1 MIPFN
6 VSGNG
11 CCNINSSFTE
21 KHVCLQCDEV
31 LQCCSQYEHCISC
44 CLRPDQRHSLQHI
57 LTQAAQTNNVLFVSV
72 SDHFELCLAKCRTS
86 SDSVQHENTYRN
98 KDNKFCFGSKPPPTV
113 GKELLMHCPFQ
124 LLKGI

>member
-1 MIPFN
+1 MVP
-6 VSGNG
+6 
-11 CCNINSSFTE
+11 
-21 KHVCLQCDEV
+21 V
-31 LQCCSQYEHCISC
+31 LVWPLCSDSDLDSLRPE